1 MFNMRKLIEV
11 VRIVGKCVMSKEE
24 LKKFE
29 REMGA

>member
-1 MFNMRKLIEV
+1 MRKLMNV

-24 LKKFE
+24 LMKFE